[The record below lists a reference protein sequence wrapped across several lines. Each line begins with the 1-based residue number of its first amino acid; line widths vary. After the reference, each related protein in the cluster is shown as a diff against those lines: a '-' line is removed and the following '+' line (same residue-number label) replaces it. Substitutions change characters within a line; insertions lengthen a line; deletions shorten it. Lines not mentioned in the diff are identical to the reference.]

1 MANTAT
7 IDGGQHT
14 APAARVELI
23 RDELRSEPL
32 GGRTWRGALANLG
45 GGLCAELSVEIHFLD
60 ETGAAVGGFARR
72 TDRLAP
78 GSELVLQSRLPS
90 RAAAMRL
97 QALGWTAGGGV
108 VTLGP
113 CRRRSLEAVQR

>member
-1 MANTAT
+1 MANTGT
-7 IDGGQHT
+7 IDGGRRT
-14 APAARVELI
+14 APAARVELV

-45 GGLCAELSVEIHFLD
+45 GGPCAELSVEIHFLD

-97 QALGWTAGGGV
+97 QALGWTAGGAV
-108 VTLGP
+108 VALGP
-113 CRRRSLEAVQR
+113 RRPRLLEAVRR

>member
-7 IDGGQHT
+7 IDGGRRRART
-14 APAARVELI
+14 TRVELI
-23 RDELRSEPL
+23 RDELHSEPL

-45 GGLCAELSVEIHFLD
+45 GGLCAEVSVEIQFLD
-60 ETGAAVGGFARR
+60 AAGALVGGFARR

-90 RAAAMRL
+90 RAAAMQL
-97 QALGWTAGGGV
+97 QALGWTAGGAV
-108 VTLGP
+108 VALGP
-113 CRRRSLEAVQR
+113 RPPRPLEALRR

>member
-7 IDGGQHT
+7 IHGGRRRART
-14 APAARVELI
+14 ARVELV

-45 GGLCAELSVEIHFLD
+45 GGLCAGVSVEIQFLD
-60 ETGAAVGGFARR
+60 AAGAPVGGLARR

-97 QALGWTAGGGV
+97 QALGWTAGGAAV
-108 VTLGP
+108 ELAP
-113 CRRRSLEAVQR
+113 RPPRPLEADRR

>member
-7 IDGGQHT
+7 IDGGRRRART
-14 APAARVELI
+14 TRVELI
-23 RDELRSEPL
+23 RDELHSEPL

-45 GGLCAELSVEIHFLD
+45 GGLCAEVSVEIQFLD
-60 ETGAAVGGFARR
+60 AAGALVGGFARR

-90 RAAAMRL
+90 RAAAMQL
-97 QALGWTAGGGV
+97 QALGWPAGGAV
-108 VTLGP
+108 VALGP
-113 CRRRSLEAVQR
+113 RPPRPLDALRR